1 MSRMLWLLMP
11 LLVLGVLLWWWRAQ
25 AHAETL
31 SPGMPAPD
39 FVLPDAQG
47 MQRSLADYRGDYV
60 LLYFY
65 PRADTPGCTREACA
79 FRDGYRELRGLGV
92 QVIGVSVDAP
102 AAQQAFAAKYALPF
116 PLLSDSAGQVADS
129 YGALWSLG
137 PLRFAKRHSFLIDK
151 QGRLVRIYRDV
162 DVATHYRQV
171 LADVATAARN
181 DTP

>member
-1 MSRMLWLLMP
+1 MSRTLWLLA
-11 LLVLGVLLWWWRAQ
+11 LLLALGALLWWWRAQ

-31 SPGMPAPD
+31 APGMPAPD

-47 MQRSLADYRGDYV
+47 AQRGLADYRGDYV

-79 FRDGYRELRGLGV
+79 FRDGYLELRRLGV
-92 QVIGVSVDAP
+92 QVIGISVDAP

-116 PLLSDSAGQVADS
+116 PLLSDTDGRVADS

-151 QGRLVRIYRDV
+151 HGRLLRIYRDV
-162 DVATHYRQV
+162 DVDTHYRQV
-171 LADVATAARN
+171 LDDVATVARN
-181 DTP
+181 DEP